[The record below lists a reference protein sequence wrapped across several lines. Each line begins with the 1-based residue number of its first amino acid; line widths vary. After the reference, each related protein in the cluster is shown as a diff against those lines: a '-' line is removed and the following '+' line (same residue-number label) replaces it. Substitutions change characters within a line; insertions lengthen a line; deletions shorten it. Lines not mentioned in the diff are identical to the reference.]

1 MNSRARSSMLV
12 LVLLT
17 TLVSAR
23 ADEKADA
30 SAAQRFAALK
40 KLAGDWVAVG
50 KDGKPTE
57 QVFSSFRV
65 TAAGT
70 ALHETVFPG
79 SDHEMITIYH
89 LDGDDLI
96 LTHYCT
102 FGNQP
107 RMRAERLHHAG
118 TDGEIGHEMPI
129 HHIDMDEIRP
139 RRRHGTQLLP
149 EPREIRRQNRRR
161 HPHLLLHGRLRIRE
175 WGWPQGSAV
184 GQDSPAANTRTLP
197 QYTLPSPPSGER
209 VG

>member
-107 RMRAERLHHAG
+107 RMRAEPDSDSRRIAFKFVSATNMKSSDEQHMDHA
-118 TDGEIGHEMPI
+118 TLTLVDADHFK
-129 HHIDMDEIRP
+129 
-139 RRRHGTQLLP
+139 T
-149 EPREIRRQNRRR
+149 
-161 HPHLLLHGRLRIRE
+161 E
-175 WGWPQGSAV
+175 WVALENGKTCHQETV
-184 GQDSPAANTRTLP
+184 ELVRKQK
-197 QYTLPSPPSGER
+197 
-209 VG
+209 